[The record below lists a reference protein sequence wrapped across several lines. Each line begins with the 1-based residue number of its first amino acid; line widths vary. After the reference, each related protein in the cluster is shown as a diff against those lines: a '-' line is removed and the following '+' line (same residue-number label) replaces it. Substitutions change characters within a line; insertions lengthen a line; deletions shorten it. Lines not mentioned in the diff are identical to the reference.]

1 MTMYDEDPIDPP
13 EAEDEVA
20 ALLDFAGR
28 RPLLPEAEAAPIR
41 AAAREAFRRQARR
54 TIRNRRLVWAASGS
68 LAAAL
73 LVAIGLALRPPAAQ
87 EAGPVATIATVEMRL
102 GDVTVFGAPGQTQS
116 ISAGM
121 VLQTGEGGRA
131 AVRLPAGE
139 SLRIDAGSAVRF
151 ESSHLVT
158 LEQGAVY
165 VDADPALPHGP
176 RIEIATPLG
185 SVRHVGTQFEVRLL
199 AGEEPGTRALRVRV
213 REGAVLVHRTEEIQE
228 VRAGGEILLRK
239 GAAPRRTKVS
249 VYGPDWDWVQ
259 RAARPFEIEGARLT
273 DFLDWASRETGL
285 QWRLAAPRAG
295 NLQEVILHG
304 SIEGLTAEEALS
316 VVLPSSGYRARL
328 AGGQLWIE
336 RAGPSS

>member
-1 MTMYDEDPIDPP
+1 MTMNDEDPIDPP
-13 EAEDEVA
+13 QADDEVA
-20 ALLDFAGR
+20 ALFDFAGP
-28 RPLLPEAEAAPIR
+28 RPRLPEAEVAPIR

-54 TIRNRRLVWAASGS
+54 TIRNRRLVWAAGGS

-73 LVAIGLALRPPAAQ
+73 LVAIGLALRPPAAP
-87 EAGPVATIATVEMRL
+87 EAGPAVATVEMRL
-102 GDVTVFGAPGQTQS
+102 GDVTVVGAPGQTQT

-165 VDADPALPHGP
+165 VDADPALPRGP
-176 RIEIATPLG
+176 GIEIATPLG

-199 AGEEPGTRALRVRV
+199 TGEEPGRALRVRV
-213 REGAVLVHRTEEIQE
+213 REGAVLVHRAEEIQE

-239 GAAPRRTKVS
+239 GAVPRRTEVS

-285 QWRLAAPRAG
+285 QWRLAAPRG
-295 NLQEVILHG
+295 GHLQEVILHG